1 MRISDWSSDVCSSD
15 LAGSAGAVAQGSLI
29 VDESRNALIFQGAA
43 AEWERMLPLLKQMDM
58 PARQVVIEVTIA
70 EVTLTDGMDLGFA
83 WQRVGGNSSISS
95 GTVGATDNNTDSSAG
110 GSGLNYLINTTG
122 VIRAQLE
129 ALAQAKIGRAHV

>member
-1 MRISDWSSDVCSSD
+1 
-15 LAGSAGAVAQGSLI
+15 
-29 VDESRNALIFQGAA
+29 
-43 AEWERMLPLLKQMDM
+43 M

-83 WQRVGGNSSISS
+83 WQLVGGNSSISS

-122 VIRAQLE
+122 VIRAQLK
-129 ALAQAKIGRAHV
+129 ALAQASRLTVLSTPRLMVKRGEAASLEVGTEVSGRAWCRERVCAYGWI